1 MTGLV
6 LAGGLSTR
14 FGSDK
19 SRAVLP
25 CGTGDMV
32 DFSLSLLAP
41 LVDEGLAV
49 SCRPDQ
55 MERLKEKG
63 VTLIPD
69 EESGRPTPLRGLV
82 AALRR
87 THSALF
93 VIPCDLPFM
102 TSDVLAL
109 LVEARKKTLQERSKH
124 GGTPLLRTTFIDE
137 KGFLESLTGIYEAEG
152 LPYLE
157 DALRQGRLGIWS
169 ALPMQSNCLLP
180 RPDASFFLNMNTR
193 EEFARASELLASRAM
208 GGTQTPSSTL

>member
-25 CGTGDMV
+25 GGAGDMV
-32 DFSLSLLAP
+32 DFSLALLAP
-41 LVDEGLAV
+41 LADAGLAV

-55 MERLKEKG
+55 VERLKSKG

-69 EESGRPTPLRGLV
+69 EESGQPTPLRGLV

-87 THSALF
+87 TRSALF

-102 TSDVLAL
+102 TTDVLSL
-109 LVEARKKTLQERSKH
+109 LAQAREKALQERRKH
-124 GGTPLLRTTFIDE
+124 GGAPLLRTTFIDE
-137 KGFLESLTGIYEAEG
+137 KGFLESLTGIYEAAG
-152 LPYLE
+152 LSYLE

-169 ALPMQSNCLLP
+169 ALPMQSNCLIP

-193 EEFARASELLASRAM
+193 EEFARAAECLAKRIPYHREPPFSH
-208 GGTQTPSSTL
+208 

>member
-25 CGTGDMV
+25 GGAGDMV
-32 DFSLSLLAP
+32 DFSLALLAP
-41 LVDEGLAV
+41 LADAGLAV

-55 MERLKEKG
+55 VERLKSKG

-69 EESGRPTPLRGLV
+69 EESGQPTPLRGLV

-87 THSALF
+87 TRSALF

-102 TSDVLAL
+102 TTDVLSL
-109 LVEARKKTLQERSKH
+109 LAQAREKALQERRKH
-124 GGTPLLRTTFIDE
+124 GGAPLLRTTFIDE

-157 DALRQGRLGIWS
+157 EALKQGRLGIWS
-169 ALPMQSNCLLP
+169 ALPMQGNCLIP

-193 EEFARASELLASRAM
+193 EEFARAAECLAKRIPYHREPPFSH
-208 GGTQTPSSTL
+208 